1 MAAAFAA
8 VVSSVQAET
17 IAEIA
22 AGNPDFSLLVAAL
35 QTYAPELLDAA
46 SSSDAELTVF
56 APNNDAFAKLTASLD
71 VGLTE
76 LDPMLVKSILEAHVI
91 NKVVLSTDLSDGLTV
106 ESIGGYPL
114 TFTLQSAGG
123 GAFVNDVWIY
133 PKNAFVCGTNP
144 FEPVCVEILN
154 TDIIADNG
162 VIHVINGTPVI
173 AQTEMTPQLATDPW
187 TCRTRPVHTRRR
199 HLADRGGARPGPG
212 ACQLK
217 RKLRERLPCARREGR
232 RGWRRM
238 RCMPFIFVR
247 NMRL

>member
-22 AGNPDFSLLVAAL
+22 AGNPDLSLLVEVL
-35 QTYAPELLDAA
+35 QEFAPELLDAA
-46 SSSDAELTVF
+46 SSEDAELTVF
-56 APNNDAFAKLTASLD
+56 APNNDAFAGLLTSLD
-71 VGLTE
+71 VELSE

-173 AQTEMTPQLATDPW
+173 AQTEMTPQLATDP
-187 TCRTRPVHTRRR
+187 RAEHVPYIRAGVIF
-199 HLADRGGARPGPG
+199 ADDIVPAEEAPAEEAPAEEAPAEEAPAPGP
-212 ACQLK
+212 A
-217 RKLRERLPCARREGR
+217 PA
-232 RGWRRM
+232 
-238 RCMPFIFVR
+238 
-247 NMRL
+247 N

>member
-22 AGNPDFSLLVAAL
+22 AGNPDFSLLVEVL
-35 QTYAPELLDAA
+35 QEFAPELLDAA
-46 SSSDAELTVF
+46 SSEDAELTVF
-56 APNNDAFAKLTASLD
+56 APNNDAFAGLLTSLD
-71 VGLTE
+71 VELSE
-76 LDPMLVKSILEAHVI
+76 LDPLLVKGILQAHVI
-91 NKVVLSTDLSDGLTV
+91 NKVVLATDLSDGVTA

-114 TFTLQSAGG
+114 IFKGEE
-123 GAFVNDVWIY
+123 FIPN
-133 PKNAFVCGTNP
+133 PFVCAND
-144 FEPVCVEILN
+144 FACNYILSP
-154 TDIIADNG
+154 DIIADNG

-232 RGWRRM
+232 RG
-238 RCMPFIFVR
+238 CR
-247 NMRL
+247 NMRCPSFL

>member
-8 VVSSVQAET
+8 VVSSVQADT

-22 AGNPDFSLLVAAL
+22 AGNPDFSTLVAVL
-35 QTYAPELLDAA
+35 QEFAPELLDAA
-46 SSSDAELTVF
+46 SSEDAELTVF
-56 APNNDAFAKLTASLD
+56 APNNDAFAGLLTSLD
-71 VGLTE
+71 VELSE

-91 NKVVLSTDLSDGLTV
+91 TEVVLSTDLSDGLTV

-114 TFTLQSAGG
+114 TFELPEGG

-173 AQTEMTPQLATDPW
+173 AQTEMTPQLATDPRAEHVPYIRAGVIVP
-187 TCRTRPVHTRRR
+187 TEEAP
-199 HLADRGGARPGPG
+199 APGP
-212 ACQLK
+212 A
-217 RKLRERLPCARREGR
+217 PA
-232 RGWRRM
+232 
-238 RCMPFIFVR
+238 
-247 NMRL
+247 N

>member
-1 MAAAFAA
+1 LLEAIPSSIITSYTRRTAQVYPFIMVSVSKVSCLVAAAFAA

-162 VIHVINGTPVI
+162 VIHVINGVI
-173 AQTEMTPQLATDPW
+173 LPTEEAPA
-187 TCRTRPVHTRRR
+187 
-199 HLADRGGARPGPG
+199 PGP
-212 ACQLK
+212 A
-217 RKLRERLPCARREGR
+217 PA
-232 RGWRRM
+232 
-238 RCMPFIFVR
+238 
-247 NMRL
+247 N